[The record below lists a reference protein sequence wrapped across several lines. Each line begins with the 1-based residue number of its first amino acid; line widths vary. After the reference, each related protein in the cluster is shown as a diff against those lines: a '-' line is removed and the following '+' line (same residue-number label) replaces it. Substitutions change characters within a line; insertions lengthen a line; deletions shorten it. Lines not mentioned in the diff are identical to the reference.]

1 MTTTTNPAGNQTS
14 EAAQSSPT
22 PSEATQV
29 RSARTTTVNLPFVTA
44 TFHRPEIH
52 LPQIP
57 VPDRQQV
64 LSAAQ
69 AVQPYLPSPG
79 QVAYLGGLAALA
91 VFEVVEWP
99 VALAI
104 GTGTALMG
112 RSESHQPRA
121 LHRPESAIVATKEN
135 TTSMEEAT
143 KSTKTTGPPKAGQS
157 SPESS
162 ADTPASSALTAS
174 TGARTHDDRGK
185 AFSDRHTATQP
196 NLFNRLLGWWPWS
209 R

>member
-14 EAAQSSPT
+14 EAAENSAT

-64 LSAAQ
+64 HSAAQ

-79 QVAYLGGLAALA
+79 QVAYFGGLAALA

-112 RSESHQPRA
+112 RSERPQARA
-121 LHRPESAIVATKEN
+121 LHRRESVTVATKEN
-135 TTSMEEAT
+135 TTSMEET
-143 KSTKTTGPPKAGQS
+143 TNSTKTTEPPKAGES
-157 SPESS
+157 SPERSAGTPTSS
-162 ADTPASSALTAS
+162 TMTASS
-174 TGARTHDDRGK
+174 GARTHDDRGN
-185 AFSDRHTATQP
+185 AFSDRHTAAQP